1 MASELRK
8 EAVNTSNA
16 WTGKVAIP
24 ALLMKA
30 YTLKY
35 GMKWITF
42 EEKDEAKKPLATKHT
57 RS

>member
-8 EAVNTSNA
+8 EAVNSM
-16 WTGKVAIP
+16 
-24 ALLMKA
+24 MKA